1 MPRGP
6 RRRPSAPRP
15 YGMGAVAAGWTR
27 RREARA
33 PRVTVRDASG
43 QPRTLAAGDPRS
55 EALLDAAERLL
66 LAAQRASSA

>member
-1 MPRGP
+1 MPRLP
-6 RRRPSAPRP
+6 RRPSAPRP
-15 YGMGAVAAGWTR
+15 YGMGAVAAGWSR

-43 QPRTLAAGDPRS
+43 QPRQLAPDDPRS

-66 LAAQRASSA
+66 LASQRASGA

>member
-1 MPRGP
+1 MPRL

-27 RREARA
+27 RRDARA

-43 QPRTLAAGDPRS
+43 QPQALAADDPRS
-55 EALLDAAERLL
+55 EALISAAERLL
-66 LAAQRASSA
+66 LAAQRPSEA